1 MELKKKISIWNRVK
15 YYYQLFIYEVPEDP
29 PKNDKK
35 YEYIVCRICWKI
47 THIPLFNTFVM
58 FLIIMN
64 TIILATDKYPEPEID
79 LIYKTNRIFNILFA
93 LECIIKLLSLKFD
106 EWLQDSFNIFDLVIV
121 VASGV
126 EVMLSTQGSSGVIS
140 ALRAFRLIRLIKLA
154 RSNHTLRCL
163 IDSIAHTIIAIGNFT
178 VILAIFI
185 YVFALLG
192 M

>member
-1 MELKKKISIWNRVK
+1 M
-15 YYYQLFIYEVPEDP
+15 
-29 PKNDKK
+29 
-35 YEYIVCRICWKI
+35 
-47 THIPLFNTFVM
+47 
-58 FLIIMN
+58 LIILN

-79 LIYKTNRIFNILFA
+79 LIQKTNRIFNILFA
-93 LECIIKLLSLKFD
+93 LECIIKLLSSKFK
-106 EWLQDSFNIFDLVIV
+106 EWRQDSFNIFDLVIV
-121 VASGV
+121 ISSTAEMMMASK
-126 EVMLSTQGSSGVIS
+126 SGSMGVIS

-163 IDSIAHTIIAIGNFT
+163 LDSIAHTIIAIGNFM